1 MLHHT
6 FTIAKGLKKI
16 IRYGNLN
23 NELRPQYW
31 RQITDQENIRTQVQE
46 MAEIPISESGDVSA
60 LYQAILERVPTDE
73 SRLTPKIRDEIS
85 KDLARTRTSDRVRT
99 VEGQEEMRRVLL
111 AIAYCMPDVGYCQG
125 MNFIASVLI
134 LSLIHI

>member
-1 MLHHT
+1 MRLKQTCRVLHHT

-46 MAEIPISESGDVSA
+46 MADIPV
-60 LYQAILERVPTDE
+60 
-73 SRLTPKIRDEIS
+73 
-85 KDLARTRTSDRVRT
+85 
-99 VEGQEEMRRVLL
+99 
-111 AIAYCMPDVGYCQG
+111 
-125 MNFIASVLI
+125 
-134 LSLIHI
+134 